1 MCLGIFDDIIR
12 KSEFSCDGKCITLSR
27 NTDQKAVSRTER
39 LYIEFTTGIFN
50 ARCGKCE
57 DFQFAVVCS
66 TFGRVGS
73 CIQLIEQYQRMF
85 VYML

>member
-27 NTDQKAVSRTER
+27 DTDQKAVSRTER

-57 DFQFAVVCS
+57 DFQFAVVCRCHGTDAS
-66 TFGRVGS
+66 LVQ
-73 CIQLIEQYQRMF
+73 IA
-85 VYML
+85 

>member
-12 KSEFSCDGKCITLSR
+12 KSQLSGDSEGVTLSR

-57 DFQFAVVCS
+57 DFQFAVVCRCHG
-66 TFGRVGS
+66 TDAFLVQ
-73 CIQLIEQYQRMF
+73 IA
-85 VYML
+85 